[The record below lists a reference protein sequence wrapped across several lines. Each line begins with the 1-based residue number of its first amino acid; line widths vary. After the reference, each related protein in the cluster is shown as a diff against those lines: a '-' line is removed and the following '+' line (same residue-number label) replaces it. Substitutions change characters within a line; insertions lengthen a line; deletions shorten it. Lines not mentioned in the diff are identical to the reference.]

1 MLSICYRNVITNTY
15 TIALING
22 DTMKDDMLISD
33 KKIAKLAK
41 RLTKTFSIDEEEA
54 ISIIYEEWD
63 LVEQLF
69 HAHKKVKS
77 VYNHLIDEINY
88 TYRIA

>member
-77 VYNHLIDEINY
+77 VYHHLIDEINY

>member
-1 MLSICYRNVITNTY
+1 
-15 TIALING
+15 
-22 DTMKDDMLISD
+22 MKNEILISD

-41 RLTKTFSIDEEEA
+41 KLAKTFSIAEEEA
-54 ISIIYEEWD
+54 TSIIYEEWD

-69 HAHKKVKS
+69 HAYTKVKS
-77 VYNHLIDEINY
+77 VHQHLIEDINH

>member
-1 MLSICYRNVITNTY
+1 MLSLGYRNVITNTY

-69 HAHKKVKS
+69 HAHKKVQA
-77 VYNHLIDEINY
+77 VYHHLIDEINY